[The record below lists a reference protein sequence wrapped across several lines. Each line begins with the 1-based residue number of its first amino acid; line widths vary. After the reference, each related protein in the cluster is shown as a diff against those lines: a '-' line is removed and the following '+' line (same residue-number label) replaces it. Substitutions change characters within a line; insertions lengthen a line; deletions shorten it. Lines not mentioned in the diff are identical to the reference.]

1 MLSAVLLSSLLLSA
15 TPAQDLAEARAAEA
29 DLDYQRAKIL
39 LVGLLDRKD
48 MSDRERLEAHYL
60 AGQIERILGNDTE
73 ARLHFLTVL
82 STQPEWTLA
91 PDTPPKVRT
100 FFELVR
106 AEVKE
111 RRRAEEEAERRRLAA
126 EKTPPP
132 PAPTPAPD
140 SAGPPLVG
148 TLVAEPVRAEI
159 TAKESQRYAQAV
171 GDLDPVYFDI
181 DAARAAG
188 HPTLLAPPTFV
199 THAVVVGL
207 PLDRIRTDG
216 LFTGAMSMRLRVQRT
231 MFGGE
236 EWDFDAPVYVGD
248 TITAETR
255 LASIDEK
262 AGSKGPFVRIVRETT
277 FTNQHGDVVARSRQI
292 GIAR

>member
-1 MLSAVLLSSLLLSA
+1 MLGAVLLSSLLLSA

-39 LVGLLDRKD
+39 LVGLLDRTD

-111 RRRAEEEAERRRLAA
+111 RRRAEEEAERRRQAA
-126 EKTPPP
+126 EAAAAPP
-132 PAPTPAPD
+132 PAPP
-140 SAGPPLVG
+140 GPTLVG
-148 TLVAEPVRAEI
+148 TIVAGGGA
-159 TAKESQRYAQAV
+159 ALMAV
-171 GDLDPVYFDI
+171 GVASGVAGEMMFAQTNAPFEDRAVGRTLAVAGWAG
-181 DAARAAG
+181 AAVGALVGVGGAV
-188 HPTLLAPPTFV
+188 LLV
-199 THAVVVGL
+199 T
-207 PLDRIRTDG
+207 
-216 LFTGAMSMRLRVQRT
+216 
-231 MFGGE
+231 GE
-236 EWDFDAPVYVGD
+236 
-248 TITAETR
+248 
-255 LASIDEK
+255 
-262 AGSKGPFVRIVRETT
+262 
-277 FTNQHGDVVARSRQI
+277 
-292 GIAR
+292 

>member
-148 TLVAEPVRAEI
+148 TLVAGGGA
-159 TAKESQRYAQAV
+159 ALMAV
-171 GDLDPVYFDI
+171 GVASGVAGELMFSQT
-181 DAARAAG
+181 DAPFEDRAVGRTLALAG
-188 HPTLLAPPTFV
+188 W
-199 THAVVVGL
+199 
-207 PLDRIRTDG
+207 
-216 LFTGAMSMRLRVQRT
+216 TGAAVGALVGV
-231 MFGGE
+231 GG
-236 EWDFDAPVYVGD
+236 AV
-248 TITAETR
+248 
-255 LASIDEK
+255 LL
-262 AGSKGPFVRIVRETT
+262 
-277 FTNQHGDVVARSRQI
+277 VVT
-292 GIAR
+292 GE

>member
-1 MLSAVLLSSLLLSA
+1 MFSAVLLSSLLLSA

-29 DLDYQRAKIL
+29 DLDYQRARVL

-111 RRRAEEEAERRRLAA
+111 RRRAEEEAERRRR
-126 EKTPPP
+126 ETEQ
-132 PAPTPAPD
+132 APTPTTTTTAP
-140 SAGPPLVG
+140 AGPPLVG
-148 TLVAEPVRAEI
+148 TIVAGGGAALVAVGVASGVAGEVMF
-159 TAKESQRYAQAV
+159 SQTDAPFEDRAV
-171 GDLDPVYFDI
+171 GRTLALAGWAG
-181 DAARAAG
+181 AAVGALVGVGGAV
-188 HPTLLAPPTFV
+188 LLV
-199 THAVVVGL
+199 T
-207 PLDRIRTDG
+207 
-216 LFTGAMSMRLRVQRT
+216 
-231 MFGGE
+231 GE
-236 EWDFDAPVYVGD
+236 
-248 TITAETR
+248 
-255 LASIDEK
+255 
-262 AGSKGPFVRIVRETT
+262 
-277 FTNQHGDVVARSRQI
+277 
-292 GIAR
+292 

>member
-1 MLSAVLLSSLLLSA
+1 MFCAVLLSSLLLSA

-111 RRRAEEEAERRRLAA
+111 RRRAEEEAERRRLEA
-126 EKTPPP
+126 EKATPTPTPTPP
-132 PAPTPAPD
+132 A
-140 SAGPPLVG
+140 AGPPLVG
-148 TLVAEPVRAEI
+148 TIVAGGGA
-159 TAKESQRYAQAV
+159 ALMAV
-171 GDLDPVYFDI
+171 GVASGVAGEMMFSQT
-181 DAARAAG
+181 DAPFEDRAVGRTLALAG
-188 HPTLLAPPTFV
+188 W
-199 THAVVVGL
+199 
-207 PLDRIRTDG
+207 
-216 LFTGAMSMRLRVQRT
+216 TGAAVGALVGV
-231 MFGGE
+231 GGAVLLVTGE
-236 EWDFDAPVYVGD
+236 
-248 TITAETR
+248 
-255 LASIDEK
+255 
-262 AGSKGPFVRIVRETT
+262 
-277 FTNQHGDVVARSRQI
+277 
-292 GIAR
+292 